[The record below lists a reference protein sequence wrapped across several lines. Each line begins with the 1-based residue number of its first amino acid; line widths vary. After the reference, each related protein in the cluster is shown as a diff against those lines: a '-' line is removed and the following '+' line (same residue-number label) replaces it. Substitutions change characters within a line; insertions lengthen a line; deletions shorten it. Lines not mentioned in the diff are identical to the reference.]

1 MTGSVDLNARL
12 AEILE
17 RIPYARYLGV
27 RAELAG
33 DEMTAILPFSQHLI
47 GNPTLPAIHGGVIG
61 AFMEM
66 TAVAQLSVS
75 QVSGSSGLL
84 RQPRTIDVTIEY
96 LRSGRPQ
103 ATFARAA
110 IKRAGRRIANV
121 QVEAWQDTRSAPIA
135 ALHGHFLI
143 VPRDEG

>member
-1 MTGSVDLNARL
+1 MTDMPGDLNAQL
-12 AEILE
+12 AALLG
-17 RIPYARYLGV
+17 RIPYAQFLGM

-33 DEMTAILPFSQHLI
+33 DEMTAILPYSDRLI

-66 TAVAQLSVS
+66 TAVAQLSVA
-75 QVSGSSGLL
+75 QGLV

-96 LRSGRPQ
+96 LRSGRPRD
-103 ATFARAA
+103 TFARAT

-143 VPRDEG
+143 TSTDRPED